1 MSIAPVSPVTPQAF
15 LDSAAPTA
23 VTTSSGFGQAI
34 VNETNALNTQLLK
47 ADQTLE
53 ALANGAPVSLH
64 AAMIQI
70 EETQLAFQ
78 TLVQFRNKVLESY
91 QDILKMQV

>member
-1 MSIAPVSPVTPQAF
+1 MSISPVSPITPQAF
-15 LDSAAPTA
+15 LDSAAPVA
-23 VTTSSGFGQAI
+23 AATSAGFGQAI
-34 VNETNALNTQLLK
+34 INETNALNAQLVK

-53 ALANGAPVSLH
+53 ALANGSPVSLH
-64 AAMIQI
+64 EAMIQI

-91 QDILKMQV
+91 QEILKMQV